1 MTTDTARPAASGIHH
16 VTLIT
21 RRVQANVDFYVGF
34 LGLRLV
40 KRTGGFEDATQL
52 HLFYGDR
59 TGTPGSLITF
69 LVWEDGAPG
78 RVGTGQVSEIA
89 LAVPRAAIGDW
100 MLRALA
106 AQIPIEGPAREFGEP
121 VLRLRDPDGIIVKLV
136 GADLP
141 AGSAW
146 GDPGNA
152 PRRLRAVTILTD
164 SPDETAAFLGRFGY
178 RPGRHEGA
186 TRRLVSDTDAID
198 VRDASGYVPGVPGT
212 GTSDHVAVRAADVA
226 GIRAAEQSLAA
237 LNSSP
242 TTVHDRRYFTSL
254 YVREP
259 GGTLLELATDGPG
272 LTIDETEAHLGETLF
287 MPPADEARAA
297 DVAVML
303 PQFAAPNTPRRPRR
317 ALPFIH
323 RFHDPEDPDGSTLVL
338 LHGTGGNEADLMPI
352 ARRVAP
358 RATLLGVR
366 GRAHEEGVARWF
378 RRFSATSF
386 DQSDIAAEAGAFR
399 AFMEDAVRGYGL
411 DGQRMTVLGYSNGA
425 NFAGAVMGLH
435 PGTIRRAILLRTL
448 PVLDPLPAPDL
459 TGTEVL
465 IVEGKADP
473 FVEAPDALGSWLRR
487 SGAAVER
494 HRIDAGHEL
503 TPEDAD
509 LAGRWLAAHA

>member
-1 MTTDTARPAASGIHH
+1 M
-16 VTLIT
+16 
-21 RRVQANVDFYVGF
+21 
-34 LGLRLV
+34 
-40 KRTGGFEDATQL
+40 
-52 HLFYGDR
+52 
-59 TGTPGSLITF
+59 
-69 LVWEDGAPG
+69 
-78 RVGTGQVSEIA
+78 
-89 LAVPRAAIGDW
+89 
-100 MLRALA
+100 
-106 AQIPIEGPAREFGEP
+106 
-121 VLRLRDPDGIIVKLV
+121 
-136 GADLP
+136 
-141 AGSAW
+141 
-146 GDPGNA
+146 
-152 PRRLRAVTILTD
+152 
-164 SPDETAAFLGRFGY
+164 
-178 RPGRHEGA
+178 
-186 TRRLVSDTDAID
+186 
-198 VRDASGYVPGVPGT
+198 
-212 GTSDHVAVRAADVA
+212 
-226 GIRAAEQSLAA
+226 
-237 LNSSP
+237 
-242 TTVHDRRYFTSL
+242 
-254 YVREP
+254 
-259 GGTLLELATDGPG
+259 
-272 LTIDETEAHLGETLF
+272 
-287 MPPADEARAA
+287 
-297 DVAVML
+297 
-303 PQFAAPNTPRRPRR
+303 
-317 ALPFIH
+317 H
-323 RFHDPEDPDGSTLVL
+323 RFHHPEDPDGSLIL
-338 LHGTGGNEADLMPI
+338 LFHGTGGNEADLMPI